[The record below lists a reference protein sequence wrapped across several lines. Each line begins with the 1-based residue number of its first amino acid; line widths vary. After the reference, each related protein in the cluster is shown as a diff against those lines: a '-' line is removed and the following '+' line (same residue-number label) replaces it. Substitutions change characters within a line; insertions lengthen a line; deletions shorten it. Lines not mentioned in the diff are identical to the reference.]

1 MFDENSFTLHEVY
14 YDDDGN
20 VKYWST
26 DPIAAYG
33 ETLEELKSDLEH
45 QLKALEKPVLEETE
59 DDSQRKTLREVT

>member
-1 MFDENSFTLHEVY
+1 MFDENSFTLHKVY
-14 YDDDGN
+14 YDDDGS

-33 ETLEELKSDLEH
+33 ETLEELKNDLEH

-59 DDSQRKTLREVT
+59 DGKTLREVT